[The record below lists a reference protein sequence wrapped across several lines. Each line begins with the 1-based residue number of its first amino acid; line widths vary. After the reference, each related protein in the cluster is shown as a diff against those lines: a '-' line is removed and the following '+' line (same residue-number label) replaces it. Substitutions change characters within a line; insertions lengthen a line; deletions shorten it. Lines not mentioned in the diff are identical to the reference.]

1 MRAVEAVIEEVRPT
15 LAEQGVEVVLTDDST
30 TVIQD
35 SMATL
40 GWNMILGVALVGLI
54 LWYFMGARNAGLVT
68 IGIPFSFLVTMIIMW
83 LTGNSLNEITLFSF
97 VLVSG
102 IIVDD
107 AIVVTEN
114 IYRHLQDGKPLRE
127 AIITGTAEVMLP
139 VISATATTAAA
150 FLPML
155 MMSGSTGEFFALV
168 PKAVTFAIVASL
180 FECLFILPLHYLD
193 FGPQSAT
200 ASATQERDDPL
211 MRLLRR
217 SRARGAAGRCASAG

>member
-1 MRAVEAVIEEVRPT
+1 
-15 LAEQGVEVVLTDDST
+15 
-30 TVIQD
+30 
-35 SMATL
+35 MATL

-155 MMSGSTGEFFALV
+155 MMSGPTGEFFALV

-193 FGPQSAT
+193 FGPRSAATGRIRTSAT
-200 ASATQERDDPL
+200 IR
-211 MRLLRR
+211 
-217 SRARGAAGRCASAG
+217 